1 MNSYENINSD
11 SSENIHA
18 DFENA
23 YDLCMTNLKHDDM
36 VNYLKS
42 GNVYQK
48 QFAALNFDK
57 VKDKT
62 DADALMS
69 NLTGCDGKI
78 REAVAYKIK
87 HILINSENDIR
98 ELFAEGYGEK
108 FADASI
114 DINANICRLVIDSA
128 AMLKDYSEFSL
139 IYTKKLCSY
148 AVEAIKELQTFEFRD
163 KKYVINKQL
172 FKLYWCLEAL
182 SYFYD
187 FADSSLIDFIVTNSY
202 NNAEYT
208 IREKTARLILASGQ
222 FENIK
227 TMLQN
232 DENYYVRAV
241 FLNH

>member
-1 MNSYENINSD
+1 MNLNSD
-11 SSENIHA
+11 YKTACELSEKVLSHDEMI
-18 DFENA
+18 D
-23 YDLCMTNLKHDDM
+23 MLKF
-36 VNYLKS
+36 
-42 GNVYQK
+42 GNVPQK
-48 QFAALNFDK
+48 QFAALNLDY
-57 VKDKT
+57 VKNEEEGK
-62 DADALMS
+62 LLIS

-78 REAVAYKIK
+78 REAVSLKINQL
-87 HILINSENDIR
+87 LISNSSISSYIDFPNV
-98 ELFAEGYGEK
+98 FAN
-108 FADASI
+108 ASI
-114 DINANICRLVIDSA
+114 DINANICRLVIDSVRI
-128 AMLKDYSEFSL
+128 LKTNSKFSKEYLYRILEF
-139 IYTKKLCSY
+139 IY
-148 AVEAIKELQTFEFRD
+148 QTFEEIDKFIFRD

-208 IREKTARLILASGQ
+208 IREKTARLILATGQ